1 MPEIEL
7 KKIKPNRL
15 NPRLEFVKAGLDE
28 LADSIKEVGIVEPI
42 IVRPT
47 KEGYE
52 VVVGE
57 RRYRAAQQAG
67 LDKVP
72 VIIREFTDDE
82 VIELNLVEN
91 IQREDLTDVEKGNC
105 VSELL
110 SRYQDKYPTQAS
122 IAKKLG
128 VRPHLVNDWIRTA
141 EIPKSMQRLV
151 APTDTRRETFSK
163 GKISADVARSISTQI
178 EEPKKQVEL
187 ARELA
192 ERPVSVQ
199 KARRIIKEVA
209 RKPQKSV
216 EEVVRKI
223 AEEPYELPFR
233 LDHKEPILKG
243 IKTQT
248 SRKSIPD
255 PKVKVGATVHAA
267 VWEPR
272 FADLRVTSIERK
284 KLGDFTEEDA
294 KREGGYTLKEFK
306 EVWKKIHGEWNPD
319 ESVYVI
325 SFKVEKTVGT

>member
-7 KKIKPNRL
+7 KKIQPNRL

-28 LADSIKEVGIVEPI
+28 LADSIREVGILEPI

-67 LDKVP
+67 LDTVP
-72 VIIREFTDDE
+72 VIIRELTDDE

-91 IQREDLTDVEKGNC
+91 IHREDLTDVEKGNC
-105 VSELL
+105 VTELML
-110 SRYQDKYPTQAS
+110 RYRNKYPTKVA
-122 IAKKLG
+122 IAKKIG
-128 VRPHLVNDWIRTA
+128 VSPKQVDDWIQTA
-141 EIPKSMQRLV
+141 EIPKPMQKLV
-151 APTDTRRETFSK
+151 APTDIRRKLISK
-163 GKISADVARSISTQI
+163 GKISADVARDISRQI

-223 AEEPYELPFR
+223 AEEPYQLPFR
-233 LDHKEPILKG
+233 LEHKDPILKG
-243 IKTQT
+243 TKIQT
-248 SRKSIPD
+248 SRKGIPD
-255 PKVKVGATVHAA
+255 PKVKVGAIVYAA
-267 VWEPR
+267 VWEPH
-272 FADLRVTSIERK
+272 FADLWVTSIERK
-284 KLGDFTEEDA
+284 RLGDFTEEDA

-325 SFKVEKTVGT
+325 SFELAKKK